1 MIYKTK
7 EVSVD
12 TGAFFHAHSQYQSK
26 KTSFGNVVMHSVRY
40 LDKMKGKAETKE
52 VCLLF

>member
-1 MIYKTK
+1 MTIRSIK
-7 EVSVD
+7 V
-12 TGAFFHAHSQYQSK
+12 K
-26 KTSFGNVVMHSVRY
+26 KQVFGNVVMHSVRY